1 MKNEKATKPNLCDWT
16 QEILGFRGKRRDC
29 AVVSDL
35 ILCFFNIFSVSTF
48 GSVDLCLSTLSSTN
62 VVVLSLTF
70 DYYVTC
76 FRAEAIKLIDAKWGD
91 SEVAMALA
99 FSTVCV

>member
-1 MKNEKATKPNLCDWT
+1 MM
-16 QEILGFRGKRRDC
+16 
-29 AVVSDL
+29 
-35 ILCFFNIFSVSTF
+35 
-48 GSVDLCLSTLSSTN
+48 
-62 VVVLSLTF
+62 
-70 DYYVTC
+70 C

>member
-1 MKNEKATKPNLCDWT
+1 MCLDTGDFGLWD
-16 QEILGFRGKRRDC
+16 QERRDC
-29 AVVSDL
+29 AVASDL
-35 ILCFFNIFSVSTF
+35 ILCFFNIFSVSSLKF
-48 GSVDLCLSTLSSTN
+48 GSVGLCLSTLSSTS

-70 DYYVTC
+70 DYYDMC